1 LPTNRILRALLPVP
15 FLALVA
21 VAITAPAGSVDGVGR
36 MSVTPTRVAAGS
48 TTNLAFT
55 FTADTGALRG
65 QTIVDVA
72 RGWSAPQQRN
82 PSGLGYVRLGRGTC
96 AAATRIVRIVDRRIL
111 ISTSCARGQT
121 YTLGYCPAAAPRL
134 AADGYIFLTQTKP
147 NAAPPVR
154 TTKKKSRKKRQVRR
168 PVLKFRPLAPKKQ
181 PVVFVTGG
189 PAHHLIVS
197 ATSIAT
203 AGVPFT
209 VTVRAVDVYDNTASN
224 YGGTVTL
231 SSIDPQAVL
240 PGSYHYGPND
250 AGTHGFAGTI
260 MKTPGTQRV
269 SASDDAGHTGQTGPI
284 NVYPFPTFR

>member
-1 LPTNRILRALLPVP
+1 MPV
-15 FLALVA
+15 LTLIA

-72 RGWSAPQQRN
+72 RGWSVPQLRN
-82 PSGLGYVRLGRGTC
+82 AGGPGYVRLDRGTC
-96 AAATRIVRIVDRRIL
+96 ATGTRIVRVVDRRIL
-111 ISTSCARGQT
+111 INTSCARDQT
-121 YTLGYCPAAAPRL
+121 YTLAYGPAVAPRL
-134 AADGYIFLTQTKP
+134 AADGYVFLTQTKP
-147 NAAPPVR
+147 SAAPPVR
-154 TTKKKSRKKRQVRR
+154 TTKKKGKKKRIRR
-168 PVLKFRPLAPKKQ
+168 PVLKFRALAPKKQ
-181 PVVFVTGG
+181 PVVFVIGG
-189 PAHHLIVS
+189 PVHHLIVS

-203 AGVPFT
+203 SGVPFT
-209 VTVRAVDVYDNTASN
+209 VTVRGVDVYDNTASN

-231 SSIDPQAVL
+231 SSTDPQAVL

-250 AGTHGFAGTI
+250 VGTHAFAGTI

-269 SASDDAGHTGQTGPI
+269 SASDDGGHTGQSGPI
-284 NVYPFPTFR
+284 NVYPFPTF